1 MSIVQHIIDNYLA
14 CDQTKLSEQHAREL
28 WAMMPSYER
37 QTILEQ
43 LIIPAEGKK
52 EKKDKIR
59 LEQAVKTTKEELK
72 EKEKDLSDAKGFG
85 ITALW
90 SEDKNVTKLQKKVK
104 NTKVYLSHL
113 EARLKYTNRVLA
125 FEEGEELFNDKVQA
139 FRKQVNK
146 DPFCKKV
153 FELIDET
160 VREWNEKKQNEIIE
174 MLGNTTRQTEEFEKL
189 RKWYMTD
196 KSVSYMDIK
205 AKALEYEIKTSI
217 TKDDVIQNDVE
228 GIRELEVAK
237 RAEKELKKF
246 EKKYGKSMIQ
256 YVLSMFKTNKPDPR
270 KIGDNCNWVN
280 IDINYYQKKKA
291 TDFESK
297 SSCCEPLFV
306 LGHNTE
312 SEKMWKDPSV
322 SSMRFFTIPYLN
334 QRNSE
339 SKHFCFDCVAL
350 RDYILFEIVSKIK
363 VNGSKKFSWEAFED
377 KELNKRYNKW
387 TSEDG
392 ITFTE
397 IEFSQLMT
405 AIEKDESMFSGVIEN
420 PAFPQSNGQATEFF
434 SPKELYNALNYFTQW
449 QKFHCEF
456 RHGKIDLE
464 LVKEFE
470 DQKSYKKEGIY
481 SMFGSVYDFFAG
493 QITSLL
499 SRLEQ
504 FWFYRLI
511 RKITDTI
518 GCMFGVIALGFNIMT
533 IPGAVAGIPATLA
546 SIGAFIATWWAW
558 LLIGIAGLVYAT
570 WRQVRPASEYGTET
584 TAWRRWLNAFGKL
597 LSSALHFV
605 FKLFGFTA
613 YAIKDFVNYLLGG
626 IGNNN
631 ISARSFDIKTYTI
644 EQWDNDKWPLLQK
657 IKGFVDGIIE
667 KFTINISGTAPFAST
682 ADIPSMCYGGLAFA
696 NVANVLCKWNNNS
709 KKDCDVQEEKMSLV
723 LNNTRTAYLFTSLMT
738 SMANWSPVA
747 PPIGTSWFIA
757 SYGCASAWRRWN
769 NKEQKEDEPKPTKQC
784 YRIATSAVNEEQ
796 KKLRNEKKRGHQS
809 KFSMST

>member
-1 MSIVQHIIDNYLA
+1 MSVVQHIIDNYLA
-14 CDQTKLSEQHAREL
+14 CDQTKLSQQHAREL

-43 LIIPAEGKK
+43 LVIPAEGKK
-52 EKKDKIR
+52 ERDDKKRLKKDV
-59 LEQAVKTTKEELK
+59 EKTKNELKKK
-72 EKEKDLSDAKGFG
+72 EKELGDASGWG

-90 SEDKNVTKLQKKVK
+90 SEDKNVTRLQKKVK
-104 NTKVYLSHL
+104 NTKVYLSRI

-125 FEEGEELFNDKVQA
+125 LEEGEKA
-139 FRKQVNK
+139 FSGKYKAFIEQVNK

-189 RKWYMTD
+189 RKWYETD
-196 KSVSYMDIK
+196 KSVSYVDIE
-205 AKALEYEIKTSI
+205 AKALEYKIKTSI
-217 TKDDVIQNDVE
+217 TKDDVVQNDVE

-246 EKKYGKSMIQ
+246 EKKYGKSMIR
-256 YVLSMFKTNKPDPR
+256 YVSSLFKTNKPDPR

-280 IDINYYQKKKA
+280 INIDYYQKKKA

-297 SSCCEPLFV
+297 GSCCEPLFV

-334 QRNSE
+334 QQRGE

-363 VNGSKKFSWEAFED
+363 VHGSKKFSWEAFED
-377 KELNKRYNKW
+377 KELGKTYNKW

-392 ITFTE
+392 IAFTE
-397 IEFSQLMT
+397 LEFSQLIT
-405 AIEKDESMFSGVIEN
+405 AIEKDESMFSGVIKN
-420 PAFPQSNGQATEFF
+420 PAFPQSKGQATEFF

-470 DQKSYKKEGIY
+470 DQKSYKEGMSMF

-493 QITSLL
+493 KITSLL
-499 SRLEQ
+499 SYLEQ

-511 RKITDTI
+511 RKITDTV
-518 GCMFGVIALGFNIMT
+518 GCMFGVITLAMNIY
-533 IPGAVAGIPATLA
+533 AFAGGLPATLA
-546 SIGAFIATWWAW
+546 STAAFIVTWWAW
-558 LLIGIAGLVYAT
+558 LLIGIAALVYAT
-570 WRQVRPASEYGTET
+570 WCQVRPASEHGTET
-584 TAWRRWLNAFGKL
+584 PAWRRWLNAFGKL
-597 LSSALHFV
+597 LSGALHFV
-605 FKLFGFTA
+605 FKLLGFTA
-613 YAIKDFVNYLLGG
+613 YAVKDFVNYLLGA

-631 ISARSFDIKTYTI
+631 VSARSFDIETYAV
-644 EQWDNDKWPLLQK
+644 EKWDNDKWPLLQK
-657 IKGFVDGIIE
+657 IKGFVDTIIE
-667 KFTINISGTAPFAST
+667 KFTINMSSTAPFASAT
-682 ADIPSMCYGGLAFA
+682 DVPSMCYGGMAVA
-696 NVANVLCKWNNNS
+696 NVSNVLCKWNNNA
-709 KKDCDVQEEKMSLV
+709 KDCDVQEENMSLV
-723 LNNTRTAYLFTSLMT
+723 LNNTANTAFLFTSLM
-738 SMANWSPVA
+738 SMASWSLVA
-747 PPIGTSWFIA
+747 PPIGTSGFIFK
-757 SYGCASAWRRWN
+757 YGCTSAWRRIN
-769 NKEQKEDEPKPTKQC
+769 NKKQEDEPKPIKQC

-796 KKLRNEKKRGHQS
+796 KKLRNEKKLGHQS